1 MRRTAVLPLALA
13 AVLALGACGSS
24 GDDTTAS
31 AAPSTTASADVGD
44 ASAVTPV
51 DDATL
56 AAAEDEGE
64 VLAYVNA
71 EDQQMA
77 PIKKAFEA
85 AYPGITLRSLTLGDE
100 EAFQRYETELATGAA
115 TADLMMNSDLRGWV
129 SFLDD
134 GNVED
139 YEDPNSP
146 NLPDYANLAPGVYAA
161 STEPVIAVFNKQLL
175 PEDEQPTT
183 LAGLADMAEELDGR
197 LATTDIGNAIQ
208 FGSTAAMTGAFGE
221 DAWET
226 IETLGAHSKVESSN
240 GPLVTKL
247 AQGQYAANFFV
258 SGSVRAF
265 LVDDVAKIVNYRY
278 LEDGTPLIPRAMGV
292 TAEAAHPNAAKV
304 FMNWLLSVEGQE
316 AACAAGFTAYRDGV
330 TCELGLAHV
339 IAAIGGEENLVPATL
354 DESLA
359 TDGDALVARWN
370 EAFGR

>member
-1 MRRTAVLPLALA
+1 MRRTAALPLALA

-24 GDDTTAS
+24 GGDDEPS
-31 AAPSTTASADVGD
+31 AAPTTTASADIGE
-44 ASAVTPV
+44 
-51 DDATL
+51 
-56 AAAEDEGE
+56 AAATTEVDEAVLEAALEEGE

-77 PIKKAFEA
+77 PIKEAFEK

-100 EAFQRYETELATGAA
+100 EAFQRYETELATGAD

-129 SFLDD
+129 SFLDG
-134 GNVED
+134 GNIED
-139 YEDPNSP
+139 YEDPNTP
-146 NLPDYANLAPGVYAA
+146 NLPEYAVLAPGVYAA

-175 PEDEQPTT
+175 PEDQQPTT
-183 LAGLADMAEELDGR
+183 LAGLADMAEDLDGQ
-197 LATTDIGNAIQ
+197 LGTTDISNAIQ
-208 FGSTAAMTGAFGE
+208 FGSTAAMTTEFGE
-221 DAWET
+221 DAWAS

-247 AQGQYAANFFV
+247 AQGEYAANFFV

-278 LEDGTPLIPRAMGV
+278 FEDGTPLIPRAMGV
-292 TAEAAHPNAAKV
+292 TSEAEHPNAAKV

-316 AACAAGFTAYRDGV
+316 AACAVGFTAYRDGV
-330 TCELGLAHV
+330 TCDLGLAHV

-359 TDGDALVARWN
+359 TEGDAIVTRWN

>member
-24 GDDTTAS
+24 GDDTSSS

-56 AAAEDEGE
+56 AAAEEEGE

-129 SFLDD
+129 SFIDD
-134 GNVED
+134 GNIED
-139 YEDPNSP
+139 YEDPNTP
-146 NLPDYANLAPGVYAA
+146 NLPDYALLAPGVYAA
-161 STEPVIAVFNKQLL
+161 SAEPVIAVFNKQLM
-175 PEDEQPTT
+175 PEDQQPTT
-183 LAGLADMAEELDGR
+183 LAGLADMAEELDGQIG
-197 LATTDIGNAIQ
+197 TTDISNAIQ

-221 DAWET
+221 EAWET

-265 LVDDVAKIVNYRY
+265 LVDDVAKVVNYRY

-292 TAEAAHPNAAKV
+292 TAEAEHPNAAKV

-316 AACAAGFTAYRDGV
+316 AACTAGFTAYRDGV

-359 TDGDALVARWN
+359 TEGDAIVARWN